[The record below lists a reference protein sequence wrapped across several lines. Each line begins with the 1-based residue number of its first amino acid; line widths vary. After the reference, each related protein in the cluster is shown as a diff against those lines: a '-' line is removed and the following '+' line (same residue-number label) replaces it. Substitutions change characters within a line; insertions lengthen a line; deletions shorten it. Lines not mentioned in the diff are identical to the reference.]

1 LSSTPAAGSET
12 CNINPHSSAA
22 EVEHGVKSG
31 GGGDEPEHAHHDQTP
46 LYVCLFIFIMMF
58 IG

>member
-31 GGGDEPEHAHHDQTP
+31 GGGD
-46 LYVCLFIFIMMF
+46 
-58 IG
+58 